1 MKDIKVSVI
10 IPVFNSA
17 KGLGSLI
24 NELFIQLKNN
34 YKSYEVILIDDK
46 SVDSTWEVVT
56 KLCKVHNW
64 IKAIKL
70 RKNVGQHNAILA
82 GLRFADGQY
91 IVTMDDDGQNSPNDI
106 VNLVLEIEKGADVC
120 YAKYLIKGHNIFR
133 RIGSLIN
140 NIFASILFE

>member
-10 IPVFNSA
+10 IPVFNSS

-24 NELFIQLKNN
+24 NELFVQLKNN

-82 GLRFADGQY
+82 GLKFADGQY

-106 VNLVLEIEKGADVC
+106 VNLVLEIIDALTCERAPLRNLLSV
-120 YAKYLIKGHNIFR
+120 L
-133 RIGSLIN
+133 SLIVGGITPQII
-140 NIFASILFE
+140 IF